1 MNLPQIKS
9 RGSLTEKTYNTLKR
23 AILDLDLKPGQLLT
37 EEELSEQL
45 GVSRTPL
52 RSALSKLDYEN
63 LITVIPG
70 RGTYVTELS
79 SKHMEDIFDVREVV
93 DMLSVKLAAERKTD
107 ENIKEMND
115 LIKEQELLL
124 EEGDFDVKQF
134 IKLDI
139 DFHCVIAKAANN
151 EILDRLTLEL
161 VEGYN
166 RYILSTPFL
175 DRADTIVL
183 EHRKII
189 EAIKEGNGEKASLII
204 QSHITDIKEELRG
217 RMSKINIKK

>member
-217 RMSKINIKK
+217 RMSKKNI

>member
-124 EEGDFDVKQF
+124 EEGDFDVRQF

>member
-63 LITVIPG
+63 LITIIPG

-124 EEGDFDVKQF
+124 EAGDFDVKQF